1 MALQAQSV
9 PAEHAWWPRRTLAP
23 VDLTL
28 QLGQEQ
34 QLRVSPTLIVLNQL
48 LALSSQELQQLV
60 QLELAENP
68 ALELVEGHPCPTCG
82 TPSISPLCPFCEQ
95 PTRPQATPPPGP
107 ADATSTRTDQ
117 IADEYYY
124 GLGDDRRAN
133 GSHDGDGEE
142 FDPMTLVAGQQGR
155 FDGLLSDLATAIP
168 LADRPIA
175 AYLIDSLDE
184 RGYLTCS
191 LEHVAGACGAA
202 LARVERV
209 LDTLQRLAPPGVG
222 ARNLREC
229 LLLQLAEIKARGTPP
244 LVPFTEQIITEY
256 LAELGEHKFTM
267 IAHTLGTTYES
278 VARVRDFIKAHM
290 SPYPAQEG
298 GQRAWSQPSPVRF
311 VAPDVIIR
319 ARGAGFEVEVVES
332 LRFSLQVNPLYHR
345 LAAAAVAHPQGR
357 VPALNGN
364 GAPAANGATNGATPP
379 EGAAIFHSTEAY
391 TARHNGALSDQD
403 KDHIRRYVNR
413 SKLFISNIAQRRE
426 TIRRITTCLVTIQE
440 DFLRQGIRSLRP
452 LTRAQVA
459 QYLGLHES
467 TVSRA
472 TADKYVMLPNRQV
485 IPFSDFFQASLSAK
499 DMIKEL
505 ITTEPRPL
513 TDKEIVQRL
522 RDQGVRI
529 ARRTVTKYRN
539 QLGILPSTYR

>member
-1 MALQAQSV
+1 MD
-9 PAEHAWWPRRTLAP
+9 LA
-23 VDLTL
+23 L

-60 QLELAENP
+60 QQELTENP
-68 ALELVEGHPCPTCG
+68 ALELVEGHPCPSCG
-82 TPSISPLCPFCEQ
+82 TPSVGPLCPFCEQ
-95 PTRPQATPPPGP
+95 PTAPQTNPAPTPK
-107 ADATSTRTDQ
+107 DAVASDQ
-117 IADEYYY
+117 I
-124 GLGDDRRAN
+124 GDDYYDNFGENRHATN
-133 GSHDGDGEE
+133 NQDDDGGE
-142 FDPMTLVAGQQGR
+142 FDPMTLVASQPGR
-155 FDGLLSDLATAIP
+155 FDALLSDVATMLVP
-168 LADRPIA
+168 EDRPILT
-175 AYLIDSLDE
+175 YLIGSLDE
-184 RGYLTCS
+184 RGYLSCS
-191 LEHVAGACGAA
+191 LEDVATACGVSVAHAEAVLHTLQHVAP
-202 LARVERV
+202 
-209 LDTLQRLAPPGVG
+209 TGVG

-229 LLLQLAEIKARGTPP
+229 LLLQLDEIKQRGTPP
-244 LVPFTEQIITEY
+244 LVPFVEEIITTY

-267 IAHTLGTTYES
+267 IAHTLGTSYES
-278 VARVRDFIKAHM
+278 IARVRDFIKMYM
-290 SPYPAQEG
+290 SPYPSQDG
-298 GQRAWSQPSPVRF
+298 GSRPWNGPSPVRF

-319 ARGAGFEVEVVES
+319 ARGGALEVEVVES
-332 LRFSLQVNPLYHR
+332 LRFSLRINPLYHR
-345 LAAAAVAHPQGR
+345 LSAAAAIHPQGR
-357 VPALNGN
+357 VPLSNGN
-364 GAPAANGATNGATPP
+364 GAHSANGKDGAHNQEATPP
-379 EGAAIFHSTEAY
+379 FLAGTELY
-391 TARHNGALSDQD
+391 TPQHLQDAMSDGD
-403 KDHIRRYVNR
+403 KDHIRRYVGR

-440 DFLRQGIRSLRP
+440 EFLRQGIRHLQP

-499 DMIKEL
+499 DMIKEM

-522 RDQGVRI
+522 RHQGVRI

-539 QLGILPSTYR
+539 QLGILPSTFR

>member
-1 MALQAQSV
+1 M
-9 PAEHAWWPRRTLAP
+9 
-23 VDLTL
+23 DLTL

-60 QLELAENP
+60 QQELAQNP

-82 TPSISPLCPFCEQ
+82 TPSVGPLCPFCEQ
-95 PTRPQATPPPGP
+95 PTAPQATPAPTPKDTV
-107 ADATSTRTDQ
+107 AADQ
-117 IADEYYY
+117 I
-124 GLGDDRRAN
+124 GDDYYDSFGDNRHAATRQDDD
-133 GSHDGDGEE
+133 GSE
-142 FDPMTLVAGQQGR
+142 FDPMTLVASQPGR
-155 FDGLLSDLATAIP
+155 FDALLSDVAIMLHP
-168 LADRPIA
+168 DDRPIA
-175 AYLIDSLDE
+175 AYLIGSLDE
-184 RGYLTCS
+184 RGYLSCALEPVAAACGVS
-191 LEHVAGACGAA
+191 LERAEAVLRVLQHVAP
-202 LARVERV
+202 
-209 LDTLQRLAPPGVG
+209 TGVG

-229 LLLQLAEIKARGTPP
+229 LLLQLAEIKQRGTPP
-244 LVPFTEQIITEY
+244 LIPFVEEIITNY
-256 LAELGEHKFTM
+256 LTELGEHKFTM
-267 IAHTLGTTYES
+267 IAHTLGTSYDN
-278 VARVRDFIKAHM
+278 VARVRDFIKTHL
-290 SPYPAQEG
+290 SPYPAQDG
-298 GQRAWSQPSPVRF
+298 GPRPWNGPSPVRF

-319 ARGAGFEVEVVES
+319 ARGNAFEVEVVES
-332 LRFSLQVNPLYHR
+332 LRFSLRINPLYHR
-345 LAAAAVAHPQGR
+345 LSAAAALHPQGR
-357 VPALNGN
+357 VSLANGNGNGN
-364 GAPAANGATNGATPP
+364 GANPNGTNGTNGAHDAD
-379 EGAAIFHSTEAY
+379 GASPLLAGTEPYAPHHLQE
-391 TARHNGALSDQD
+391 AMSDGD
-403 KDHIRRYVNR
+403 KDHIRRYVSR

-426 TIRRITTCLVTIQE
+426 TIRRITTCLVTIQD
-440 DFLRQGIRSLRP
+440 DFLRNGIRHLQP

-539 QLGILPSTYR
+539 QLGILPSTFR

>member
-1 MALQAQSV
+1 M
-9 PAEHAWWPRRTLAP
+9 
-23 VDLTL
+23 DLTL

-60 QLELAENP
+60 QQELAQNP

-82 TPSISPLCPFCEQ
+82 TPSVGPLCPFCEQ
-95 PTRPQATPPPGP
+95 PTAPQSTPAPTPKDTV
-107 ADATSTRTDQ
+107 AADQ
-117 IADEYYY
+117 I
-124 GLGDDRRAN
+124 GDDYYDN
-133 GSHDGDGEE
+133 FGDNRHSAGRQDDDNSD
-142 FDPMTLVAGQQGR
+142 FDPMTLVASQPGR
-155 FDGLLSDLATAIP
+155 FDALLSDVATMLP
-168 LADRPIA
+168 PGDRPIA
-175 AYLIDSLDE
+175 AYLIGSLDE
-184 RGYLTCS
+184 RGYLSCP
-191 LEHVAGACGAA
+191 LEDVAAACGVALERVAAVLRVLQHVAP
-202 LARVERV
+202 
-209 LDTLQRLAPPGVG
+209 TGVG

-229 LLLQLAEIKARGTPP
+229 LLLQLAEIKQRGTPP
-244 LVPFTEQIITEY
+244 LVPFVEEIITDY
-256 LAELGEHKFTM
+256 LTELGEHKFTM
-267 IAHTLGTTYES
+267 IAHTLGTSYES
-278 VARVRDFIKAHM
+278 VAAVRDFIKTHL
-290 SPYPAQEG
+290 SPYPAQDG
-298 GQRAWSQPSPVRF
+298 GSRPWNGPSPVRF

-319 ARGAGFEVEVVES
+319 ARGGAFEVEVVES
-332 LRFSLQVNPLYHR
+332 LRFSLRINPLYHR
-345 LAAAAVAHPQGR
+345 LSAAAALHPQGR
-357 VPALNGN
+357 VTPLNGN
-364 GAPAANGATNGATPP
+364 GTNGAHNAPGTPGAEDTPP
-379 EGAAIFHSTEAY
+379 FLSGTEPYAPHHLQE
-391 TARHNGALSDQD
+391 AMSDGD
-403 KDHIRRYVNR
+403 KDHIRRYVSR

-426 TIRRITTCLVTIQE
+426 TIRRITTCLVTIQD
-440 DFLRQGIRSLRP
+440 DFLRNGIRHLQP

-539 QLGILPSTYR
+539 QLGILPSTFR

>member
-1 MALQAQSV
+1 MD
-9 PAEHAWWPRRTLAP
+9 LA
-23 VDLTL
+23 L

-60 QLELAENP
+60 QQELAENP

-82 TPSISPLCPFCEQ
+82 TPSVGPLCPFCEQ
-95 PTRPQATPPPGP
+95 PTAPQATPAPTPKDTV
-107 ADATSTRTDQ
+107 AADQ
-117 IADEYYY
+117 IADDYYDSF
-124 GLGDDRRAN
+124 GDNRQSAN
-133 GSHDGDGEE
+133 HQDDDSSE
-142 FDPMTLVAGQQGR
+142 FDPMSLVASQPGR
-155 FDGLLSDLATAIP
+155 FDALLSDVATMLAP
-168 LADRPIA
+168 EDRLIA
-175 AYLIDSLDE
+175 AYLIGSLDE
-184 RGYLTCS
+184 RGYLSCS
-191 LEHVAGACGAA
+191 LEDVAAACGVSLERAAAVLHVLQHVAP
-202 LARVERV
+202 
-209 LDTLQRLAPPGVG
+209 TGVG

-229 LLLQLAEIKARGTPP
+229 LLLQLAEIKGRGTPP
-244 LVPFTEQIITEY
+244 LAPYVEEIITHY

-267 IAHTLGTTYES
+267 IAHTLGTSYEN
-278 VARVRDFIKAHM
+278 VAHVRDFIKTCM
-290 SPYPAQEG
+290 SPYPAQDG
-298 GQRAWSQPSPVRF
+298 GLHSWNGHSAVRF

-319 ARGAGFEVEVVES
+319 ARGGALEVEVVES
-332 LRFSLQVNPLYHR
+332 LRFSLRINPLYHR
-345 LAAAAVAHPQGR
+345 LSAAAAIHPQGR
-357 VPALNGN
+357 VPPPNGN
-364 GAPAANGATNGATPP
+364 GPHSGNGTNGAHDGDGPTPP
-379 EGAAIFHSTEAY
+379 FLVGTEPYAPHHLQE
-391 TARHNGALSDQD
+391 AMSDGD
-403 KDHIRRYVNR
+403 KDHIRRYVGR

-440 DFLRQGIRSLRP
+440 DFLRNGIRHLQP

-513 TDKEIVQRL
+513 TDKEIVIRL

-539 QLGILPSTYR
+539 QLGILPSTFR

>member
-1 MALQAQSV
+1 
-9 PAEHAWWPRRTLAP
+9 

-60 QLELAENP
+60 QQELAQNP

-82 TPSISPLCPFCEQ
+82 TPSVGPLCPFCEQ
-95 PTRPQATPPPGP
+95 PTAPQTTPAPTPKDTV
-107 ADATSTRTDQ
+107 AADQ
-117 IADEYYY
+117 I
-124 GLGDDRRAN
+124 GDDYYENFGDNRHTAGRQDDDN
-133 GSHDGDGEE
+133 GD
-142 FDPMTLVAGQQGR
+142 FDPMTLVASQPGR
-155 FDGLLSDLATAIP
+155 FDALLSDVATMLP
-168 LADRPIA
+168 PGDRLIA
-175 AYLIDSLDE
+175 AYLIGSLDE
-184 RGYLTCS
+184 RGYLSCP
-191 LEHVAGACGAA
+191 LEDVAAACGVALERVAAVLAVLQHVAP
-202 LARVERV
+202 
-209 LDTLQRLAPPGVG
+209 TGVG

-229 LLLQLAEIKARGTPP
+229 LLLQLTEIKQRGTPP
-244 LVPFTEQIITEY
+244 LVPFVEEIITDY

-267 IAHTLGTTYES
+267 IAHTLGTSYES
-278 VARVRDFIKAHM
+278 VAHVRDFIKTHL
-290 SPYPAQEG
+290 SPYPAQDG
-298 GQRAWSQPSPVRF
+298 GSRPWNGPSPVRF

-319 ARGAGFEVEVVES
+319 ARGGAFEVEVVES
-332 LRFSLQVNPLYHR
+332 LRFSLRINPLYHR
-345 LAAAAVAHPQGR
+345 LSAAAALHPQGR
-357 VPALNGN
+357 VPPPNGN
-364 GAPAANGATNGATPP
+364 GTNGAHGANGTRGADDPP
-379 EGAAIFHSTEAY
+379 PFLSSTEPYAPHHLQD
-391 TARHNGALSDQD
+391 AMSDGD
-403 KDHIRRYVNR
+403 KDHIRRYVSR

-426 TIRRITTCLVTIQE
+426 TIRRITTCLVSIQD
-440 DFLRQGIRSLRP
+440 DFLRNGIRHLQP

-539 QLGILPSTYR
+539 QLGILPSTFR